1 MVRSGLPS
9 PSQDVKLLFKLDHGG
24 HHAMFDLVLGGHRDC
39 DGIRRRDFLKVG
51 ALAGLGLGLPDLLRA
66 QAAGGTKRDI
76 SCILVWLQGGLSH
89 IDSFDPKPDAPTEIR
104 GEFGAIDT
112 IIPGIQLA
120 EPLPYLAQQQDKY
133 AILRSLDPKNGSHGV
148 ADAYMMTGHPF
159 SPALT
164 YPCYGSVLA
173 REQGG
178 RDAMPPFVQIGTAV
192 DARFGGGVA
201 GFLGDQY
208 NPFVLPGDP
217 SNANFT
223 VRDVSLPG
231 GVDATRFQRRMRA
244 LEAVDTWQAR
254 METTPSALEATDSFY
269 RKAHELITS
278 PKAKHAF
285 NLQAEGPRLR
295 DRYGRTALGQ
305 GCLLA
310 RRLVESGVRFVTVTN
325 GGWDTH
331 QDNFKSLRQRLLP
344 ALDSAVSGLL
354 QDLSDRG
361 MLESTLVVCIS
372 DFGRTPK
379 VNPSAGRDHWSTA
392 SVALLAG
399 AGLKAGCAVGETN
412 ALAEM
417 PVEAPYYTQDL
428 AATIYERLGVPLDTT
443 HRTPDGRPVQVVYE
457 GRVIRELV

>member
-1 MVRSGLPS
+1 
-9 PSQDVKLLFKLDHGG
+9 
-24 HHAMFDLVLGGHRDC
+24 MFDLSLGSHRDC
-39 DGIRRRDFLKVG
+39 DGLHRRDFLKVG
-51 ALAGLGLGLPDLLRA
+51 ALAGLGLGLPGLLRA
-66 QAAGGTKRDI
+66 QDGRAGARRDV

-89 IDSFDPKPDAPTEIR
+89 IDSFDPKPEAPAEVR
-104 GEFGAIDT
+104 GEFGAIAT
-112 IIPGIQLA
+112 KVPGIQLCD
-120 EPLPYLAQQQDKY
+120 PLPMLALQQEKY
-133 AILRSLDPKNGSHGV
+133 SILRSLDPKNGSHGV

-164 YPCYGSVLA
+164 YPCYGSVVA
-173 REQGG
+173 KEQGG
-178 RDAMPPFVQIGTAV
+178 RDAMPPYIQVGTAV

-217 SNANFT
+217 SNPGFT
-223 VRDVSLPG
+223 VRDVTLPG
-231 GVDATRFQRRMRA
+231 GVDTAGFQRRMKA
-244 LEAVDTWQAR
+244 LGAVDTWQAR
-254 METTPSALEATDSFY
+254 MESTSGALEATDSFY
-269 RKAHELITS
+269 RKAYDLITS
-278 PKAKHAF
+278 PGAKHAF

-331 QDNFKSLRQRLLP
+331 QDNFKSLKQRLLP
-344 ALDSAVSGLL
+344 SLDAALASLL
-354 QDLSDRG
+354 QDLADRA

-399 AGLKAGCAVGETN
+399 AGLKGGAVVGETN

-417 PVEAPYYTQDL
+417 PVEAPYYTEDL
-428 AATIYERLGVPLDTT
+428 AATIYERLGIPLDTT

>member
-1 MVRSGLPS
+1 
-9 PSQDVKLLFKLDHGG
+9 
-24 HHAMFDLVLGGHRDC
+24 MFNLTLGAHRDC
-39 DGIRRRDFLKVG
+39 DGVRRRDFLKVG
-51 ALAGLGLGLPDLLRA
+51 ALAGLGLGLPGLLRA
-66 QAAGGTKRDI
+66 QEGRGGAGTDV

-89 IDSFDPKPDAPTEIR
+89 IDSFDPKPDAPTEVR
-104 GEFGAIDT
+104 GDFGAIPT
-112 IIPGIQLA
+112 NVPGIQLCD
-120 EPLPYLAQQQDKY
+120 PLPLLALQQDKY
-133 AILRSLDPKNGSHGV
+133 SILRSLDPKNGSHGV
-148 ADAYMMTGHPF
+148 ADAWMMTGHPF

-164 YPCYGSVLA
+164 YPCYGSVVA
-173 REQGG
+173 KEQGG

-217 SNANFT
+217 SNPNFT
-223 VRDVSLPG
+223 VRDVTLPG
-231 GVDATRFQRRMRA
+231 GVDSARFQRRMRA

-254 METTPSALEATDSFY
+254 MESSPGPLEATDVFY
-269 RKAHELITS
+269 RKAYDLITS

-285 NLQAEGPRLR
+285 SLQAEGPRLR

-331 QDNFKSLRQRLLP
+331 QDNFKALKQRLLP
-344 ALDSAVSGLL
+344 SLDSALAALL
-354 QDLSDRG
+354 QDLSDRDL
-361 MLESTLVVCIS
+361 LETTLVACIS

-379 VNPSAGRDHWSTA
+379 VNPSAGRDHWASA

-399 AGLKAGCAVGETN
+399 AGVKGGTVVGETN

-417 PVEAPYYTQDL
+417 PVEAPYYTHDL
-428 AATIYERLGVPLDTT
+428 AATIYNRLGVPLDTT
-443 HRTPDGRPVQVVYE
+443 HHTPDGRPVQVVYE
-457 GRVIRELV
+457 GRVVRELL